1 MVSVGIWAVGRLSRD
16 DRAGME
22 RLYRAYYEGADE
34 CDFSRDLAEKHWAIV
49 LRGAEGVRGF
59 STMKLVR
66 VAETNVLFSGD
77 TVVDEACRSQTGLA
91 GAFGH
96 VMRHLAETGVEDPH
110 WFLMSCS

>member
-34 CDFSRDLAEKHWAIV
+34 GDFARDLAEKDWAIV
-49 LRGAEGVRGF
+49 LRDAAGVRGF

-66 VAETNVLFSGD
+66 VASAKPPPLANPSKFAPL
-77 TVVDEACRSQTGLA
+77 RGLA
-91 GAFGH
+91 
-96 VMRHLAETGVEDPH
+96 TK
-110 WFLMSCS
+110 